1 MGIDAHYALH
11 DINFAACPFDCI
23 VAMKNGK
30 IMIQDSPGAWWRRQC
45 CASSTTSTFEW
56 RIMTGARTVSI
67 IS

>member
-30 IMIQDSPGAWWRRQC
+30 IMIQDSPGA
-45 CASSTTSTFEW
+45 
-56 RIMTGARTVSI
+56 
-67 IS
+67 